1 MNIRRIDG
9 ICHGSTVAI
18 VDVLVA
24 GGGIA
29 GLTIALTCHQL
40 GVSVKVFEAA
50 HELRPLGL
58 GINLQPDA
66 VRELFD
72 LGLETE
78 LASIGVETRE
88 LALVGRDGVE
98 VWCEPRGLAAGSR
111 WPQYAVHRGELEMM
125 LYRAVL
131 DRLGPKAI
139 ATDHSVTHYEH
150 ALDSIHVDL
159 TTADGTTERVDG
171 AVLLGADGLHSKVRA
186 QMFPGDGGPR
196 WGGSV
201 LWRGTSL
208 SPPIRTGASFVVIGD
223 TAQRFVTFP
232 ISDPDTT
239 TGLQVQNWIAEL
251 AFDANR
257 GWRRGDWN
265 ARVPVDDF
273 IGFFEGWQFE
283 WLDIPALIRRSDAV
297 FEYPMVDRDPV
308 GHWVH
313 GSVALIGDAAH
324 AMYPVGSNGA
334 SQAIVDAR
342 VLGAA
347 FVEHGPSREA
357 LRAYER
363 ELLATRSALV
373 LHSRGLGPASILG
386 VVDKRVGAAFGMLGD
401 LAPTEVEQVIEDY
414 RRTSAAAI
422 HQLNASTSTIMPMS
436 GA

>member
-1 MNIRRIDG
+1 M
-9 ICHGSTVAI
+9 
-18 VDVLVA
+18 DVLVA
-24 GGGIA
+24 GGGVA
-29 GLTIALTCHQL
+29 GLTTALTCHQL
-40 GVSVKVFEAA
+40 GLSVKVFEAA
-50 HELRPLGL
+50 RELRPLGL
-58 GINLQPDA
+58 GINVQPDA

-78 LASIGVETRE
+78 LAAIGVETRE
-88 LALVGRDGVE
+88 LVLVGRDGVE
-98 VWCEPRGLAAGSR
+98 VWSEPRGLDAGSR
-111 WPQYAVHRGELEMM
+111 WPQYSVHRGELEML

-131 DRLGPKAI
+131 DRLGPHAI
-139 ATDHSVTHYEH
+139 ATGHRVTRYEQ
-150 ALDSIHVDL
+150 ALDGIKVEIA
-159 TTADGTTERVDG
+159 TADDTIERAAG

-223 TAQRFVTFP
+223 PAQRFVMFP
-232 ISDPDTT
+232 ISDPDPT
-239 TGLQVQNWIAEL
+239 TGLQSQNWIAEL
-251 AFDANR
+251 AFDPNR

-265 ARVPVDDF
+265 TRVLVEEF
-273 IGFFEGWQFE
+273 VGSFEEWQFE
-283 WLDIPALIRRSDAV
+283 WIDVPGLIRSSVEV

-308 GHWVH
+308 DHWVH

-347 FVEHGPSREA
+347 FVEHGPSRAA
-357 LRAYER
+357 LHAYEA

-386 VVDKRVGAAFGMLGD
+386 AVDGRVENAFSKPGD
-401 LAPTEVEQVIEDY
+401 LAPTEVEQIVADY
-414 RRTSAAAI
+414 RKMSSAAI
-422 HQLNASTSTIMPMS
+422 QRLNDSTSTIIS
-436 GA
+436 AHGS

>member
-1 MNIRRIDG
+1 M
-9 ICHGSTVAI
+9 
-18 VDVLVA
+18 DVLVA

-29 GLTIALTCHQL
+29 GLTTALTCHQL
-40 GVSVKVFEAA
+40 GIPVKVFEAA
-50 HELRPLGL
+50 RELRPLGL
-58 GINLQPDA
+58 GINVQPDA

-72 LGLETE
+72 LGLDAE
-78 LASIGVETRE
+78 LAAIGVETRE

-98 VWCEPRGLAAGSR
+98 VWSEPRGVDAGSR
-111 WPQYAVHRGELEMM
+111 WPQYSVHRGELEMM

-131 DRLGPKAI
+131 DRLGPQAI
-139 ATDHSVTHYEH
+139 ATGHRVTRYEQ
-150 ALDSIHVDL
+150 ALDGIHVEI
-159 TTADGTTERVDG
+159 TTADDTIERTAG
-171 AVLLGADGLHSKVRA
+171 SVLLGADGLHSKVRA

-201 LWRGTSL
+201 LWRGTAL
-208 SPPIRTGASFVVIGD
+208 SRPIRTGASFVVIGD
-223 TAQRFVTFP
+223 PAQRFVTFP
-232 ISDPDTT
+232 ISDPDPT

-251 AFDANR
+251 AFDPNR

-265 ARVPVDDF
+265 TRVLVEEFVDSF
-273 IGFFEGWQFE
+273 AGWQFE
-283 WLDIPALIRRSDAV
+283 WIDVPGLIRSSVEV

-347 FVEHGPSREA
+347 FVEHGPSRAA
-357 LRAYER
+357 LHAYET

-386 VVDKRVGAAFGMLGD
+386 AVDGRVENAFSRPGD
-401 LAPTEVEQVIEDY
+401 LTPTEVEQIVADY
-414 RRTSAAAI
+414 RRTSSAAV
-422 HQLNASTSTIMPMS
+422 QRLNDSASTIISTHGS
-436 GA
+436 